1 MSAPLGAAD
10 GRGSGR
16 AARAPGPPGLRG
28 ANAWPLRSGGA
39 AARRRHPP
47 AREGGAIFSIEHEF
61 DATVV
66 TLVDEGTRRP
76 LEDVVVSLF
85 EECVTVTQPDP
96 RTGEA
101 VTVTL
106 SNVQVR
112 DLAAALNLPEGVY
125 RRR

>member
-1 MSAPLGAAD
+1 M
-10 GRGSGR
+10 
-16 AARAPGPPGLRG
+16 
-28 ANAWPLRSGGA
+28 
-39 AARRRHPP
+39 
-47 AREGGAIFSIEHEF
+47 
-61 DATVV
+61 